1 MAREGGRLNCGGRE
15 KVDEE
20 WGVVGSR
27 SKQAIKRAARDTV
40 PHVLQ
45 FVWKYE
51 RATSPRRRHSD
62 PLAAQSAFPV
72 SYRGSPSLSCGDE
85 PLYPSLSSSLS
96 LSFRASASSWN
107 ITAMTNAFL
116 YPVTSILDANG
127 PFHAGPCRYL
137 MYLPWIHAKHG
148 GKLYTIPPSPDLSRR
163 RRCRCRCCCCR
174 CRCSWKSA

>member
-1 MAREGGRLNCGGRE
+1 MAKARRAKKGASRHVVPR
-15 KVDEE
+15 
-20 WGVVGSR
+20 GVVGSR
-27 SKQAIKRAARDTV
+27 SKQAIKRSGGRRGPEIRSRTYCN
-40 PHVLQ
+40 L
-45 FVWKYE
+45 YGNM
-51 RATSPRRRHSD
+51 SPRRRHSD

-85 PLYPSLSSSLS
+85 PRLSLSLS

-148 GKLYTIPPSPDLSRR
+148 GSCIDRVACPLHLLISLSLVRLLL
-163 RRCRCRCCCCR
+163 
-174 CRCSWKSA
+174 SLLLLVENA